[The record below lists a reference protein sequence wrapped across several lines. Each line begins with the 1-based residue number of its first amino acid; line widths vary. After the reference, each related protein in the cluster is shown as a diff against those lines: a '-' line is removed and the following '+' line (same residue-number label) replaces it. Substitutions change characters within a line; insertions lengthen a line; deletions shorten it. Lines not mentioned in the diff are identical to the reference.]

1 MRNSRFTKIV
11 TVLLAM
17 VLLVMSMAVVS
28 AVAEGAEDDYRV
40 TVVSNN
46 VSYDARMEIIYA
58 LKCDDLADNEELCL
72 LFYTAA
78 PDVAGKS
85 AEELYASAAYRK
97 TAFSKGETVRDVE
110 DCMLFGSNG
119 IAASKLE
126 DTVYALPVIRSYEV
140 VNEDVAYTYTVG
152 AELIEYSVVDYA
164 EEMLAADG
172 VTIFLTNEQANLF
185 NSLIKYAAA
194 AKKLFAAQ

>member
-11 TVLLAM
+11 TVLLVM

-46 VSYDARMEIIYA
+46 VSYDARMEVIYA

-78 PDVAGKS
+78 PDVVNKS
-85 AEELYASAAYRK
+85 AAELYASAAYRK
-97 TAFSKGETVRDVE
+97 TAFSEGETVLDVE

-119 IAASKLE
+119 IAASKLDE
-126 DTVYALPVIRSYEV
+126 TVYALPVIRAYEV
-140 VNEDVAYTYTVG
+140 VDEAPVYTYTVG
-152 AELIEYSVVDYA
+152 AELIEYSVVAYA

-185 NSLIKYAAA
+185 DALIKYAAA
-194 AKKLFAAQ
+194 AKQVFATE